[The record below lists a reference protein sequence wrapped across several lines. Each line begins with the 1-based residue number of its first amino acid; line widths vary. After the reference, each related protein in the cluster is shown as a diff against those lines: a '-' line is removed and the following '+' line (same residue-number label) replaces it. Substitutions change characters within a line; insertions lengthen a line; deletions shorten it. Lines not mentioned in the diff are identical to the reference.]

1 MSQATTHIFRAVLE
15 DDPTLSREIEI
26 DIRNSLSDL
35 AESIAEAFDFD
46 FDHAFGFCPHETRRS
61 GKRSQPKYELFAAI
75 GEDTDALSVRKTS
88 VANAF
93 PQVGQTMMF
102 LFDYGDNWQFAIE
115 VIGFGEK
122 APKARYPRVL
132 RKMGT
137 PPGQYVSWDAD
148 DEGDPPGQ

>member
-1 MSQATTHIFRAVLE
+1 MSQATTHVVRVVLE
-15 DDPTLSREIEI
+15 DDPAVFREIEI
-26 DIRNSLSDL
+26 DSERSLSDL
-35 AESIAEAFDFD
+35 AKGIVEAFGFD
-46 FDHAFGFCPHETRRS
+46 FDHAFGFYPQETRRS
-61 GKRSQPKYELFAAI
+61 GKRSRPKYELFADI

-88 VANAF
+88 VADAF

-132 RKMGT
+132 RKMET
-137 PPGQYVSWDAD
+137 PPEQYGSWDED
-148 DEGDPPGQ
+148 DEEGH

>member
-1 MSQATTHIFRAVLE
+1 MMSQATTHIFRAVLE

-26 DIRNSLSDL
+26 DSRNSLSDL

-102 LFDYGDNWQFAIE
+102 LLD
-115 VIGFGEK
+115 
-122 APKARYPRVL
+122 
-132 RKMGT
+132 
-137 PPGQYVSWDAD
+137 
-148 DEGDPPGQ
+148 